1 MDGNVNS
8 ANLTKKDVRAT
19 TAEKLKGMLRDIDSS
34 SASGAKN
41 GFCARSR
48 IESLFDAGT
57 FVEMGAYVR
66 RKNNENEFEG
76 VICGYGAVNGKLAFA
91 FSQDSSRMKG
101 AFDEMHAKKIASV
114 YSAAIKNGAPVIGIF
129 DSCGAVVYDGVSAL
143 AGYGLLMKC
152 VSDAS
157 GVIPQIAVIP
167 GVCAGSAATVAAMFD
182 LLVTVKD
189 KTSLYVNSPFLL
201 GDKTATAEYAAE
213 NGMSAFTAAEEAEAY
228 GFVRRLIDTL
238 PSNNAEGIVEIA
250 SNDDLN
256 RKVDISS
263 IILTKNYDIKDVLGL
278 VGDGCKFTELYA
290 EYAPEIVVGFTSFA
304 NILTGVVANQPKVDN
319 GNLTAKAARKAA
331 KFISMCDSFGIPVV
345 TLVDCAGLDI
355 SEASANVPY
364 ASELAR
370 LALAYTSS
378 EIAKVTVVLGKA
390 YGAAYTLMG
399 SKSIGADIAFALNS
413 SAISVLPPD
422 SAVAFLWNDR
432 VGGNDPKGAREELE
446 AQWKEMCASPVDA
459 AEKGEIDDIIVD
471 EELRQRICASVS
483 MLASKSEIYPDR
495 RHVVFP
501 L

>member
-19 TAEKLKGMLRDIDSS
+19 TAEKLKGMLRDIDAS
-34 SASGAKN
+34 SAAGAKN

-57 FVEMGAYVR
+57 FAEMGAYVR

-76 VICGYGAVNGKLAFA
+76 VICGYGAVNGKLVFA
-91 FSQDSSRMKG
+91 FSQDASRMKG
-101 AFDEMHAKKIASV
+101 AFDEMHAKKIASL
-114 YSAAIKNGAPVIGIF
+114 YSAAIKNGAPVVGIF
-129 DSCGAVVYDGVSAL
+129 DSCGAIVYDGVSAL

-167 GVCAGSAATVAAMFD
+167 GVCAGSAATAAAMFD
-182 LLVTVKD
+182 VVVTVKER
-189 KTSLYVNSPFLL
+189 TSLYVNSPFLL

-213 NGMSAFTAAEEAEAY
+213 NGMSAYTAAEEAEAY
-228 GFVRRLIDTL
+228 GFVRSLVDVL
-238 PSNNAEGIVEIA
+238 PSNNAEGVVEVA
-250 SNDDLN
+250 ANDDLN
-256 RKVDISS
+256 RKVDVKS
-263 IILTKNYDIKDVLGL
+263 IISADGYDMKDVLGL
-278 VGDGCKFTELYA
+278 IGDGCKFTELYA
-290 EYAPEIVVGFTSFA
+290 EFAPEVVVGFTSFA
-304 NILTGVVANQPKVDN
+304 NILCGVVANQPKLDG

-331 KFISMCDSFGIPVV
+331 KFVSMCDSFGIPVV

-355 SEASANVPY
+355 SEASANAPY
-364 ASELAR
+364 ASELAK
-370 LALAYTSS
+370 LAMAFATS
-378 EIAKVTVVLGKA
+378 ENAKVTVVLGKA

-399 SKSIGADIAFALNS
+399 SKSIGADIALALDS
-413 SAISVLPPD
+413 AAISVLPPE

-432 VGGNDPKGAREELE
+432 VGGADPKGAREELE

-459 AEKGEIDDIIVD
+459 AEKGEIDDIID
-471 EELRQRICASVS
+471 GAELRQRICASVS

>member
-19 TAEKLKGMLRDIDSS
+19 TAEKLKGMLRDINAS
-34 SASGAKN
+34 SATGAKD

-76 VICGYGAVNGKLAFA
+76 VICGYGSVGGKLVFA

-114 YSAAIKNGAPVIGIF
+114 YTAAVKNGAPVVGIF
-129 DSCGAVVYDGVSAL
+129 DSCGAIIYDGVSAL

-167 GVCAGSAATVAAMFD
+167 GVCAGSAATAAAMFD
-182 LLVTVKD
+182 VVVTVKD
-189 KTSLYVNSPFLL
+189 KTSLYVNSPFLV

-213 NGMSAFTAAEEAEAY
+213 NGMSAITAANEAEAY
-228 GFVRRLIDTL
+228 ANVRTLVDML
-238 PSNNAEGIVEIA
+238 PSNNAEGVVEVET
-250 SNDDLN
+250 NDDLN
-256 RKVDISS
+256 RKVDVKS
-263 IILTKNYDIKDVLGL
+263 IISAPGYDVKDILGL
-278 VGDGCKFTELYA
+278 IGDGCNFTELYS
-290 EYAPEIVVGFTSFA
+290 EYAPELVVGLTSFGS
-304 NILTGVVANQPKVDN
+304 IVCGVVANQPKVEN
-319 GNLTAKAARKAA
+319 GTLTAKAARKAA
-331 KFISMCDSFGIPVV
+331 KFVSMCDSFGIPVL
-345 TLVDCAGLDI
+345 TLVDSVGLDTT
-355 SEASANVPY
+355 EASANAPY

-370 LALAYTSS
+370 LAMAYTSS
-378 EIAKVTVVLGKA
+378 ENAKITVVLGKA

-399 SKSIGADIAFALNS
+399 SKSVGADIALALDS
-413 SAISVLPPD
+413 AAISVLPPE
-422 SAVAFLWNDR
+422 SAVAFVWNDR
-432 VGGNDPKGAREELE
+432 VGGSDPKAAREELE
-446 AQWKEMCASPVDA
+446 TQWKEMCASPVDA
-459 AEKGEIDDIIVD
+459 AEKGEIDDIID
-471 EELRQRICASVS
+471 AAELRQRICAAVS

>member
-8 ANLTKKDVRAT
+8 GSLTKKDVRAT
-19 TAEKLKGMLRDIDSS
+19 TAEKLKGMLRDIDAS
-34 SASGAKN
+34 SATGAKN

-57 FVEMGAYVR
+57 FSEMGAYVR
-66 RKNNENEFEG
+66 RKNYENEFEG

-101 AFDEMHAKKIASV
+101 AFDEMHARKIASL
-114 YSAAIKNGAPVIGIF
+114 YAAAVKNGAPVIGIF
-129 DSCGAVVYDGVSAL
+129 DSCGAIVYDGVSAL

-182 LLVTVKD
+182 VVVTVKD

-228 GFVRRLIDTL
+228 GFVRTLVDIL
-238 PSNNAEGIVEIA
+238 PSNNAEGVVEIA

-256 RKVDISS
+256 RKVDVKS
-263 IILTKNYDIKDVLGL
+263 IVSAEGYDMKDVLGL

-290 EYAPEIVVGFTSFA
+290 DYAPEIIVGFTSFGG
-304 NILTGVVANQPKVDN
+304 IVCGVVANQPKVES
-319 GNLTAKAARKAA
+319 GALTAKAARKAA
-331 KFISMCDSFGIPVV
+331 KFVSMCDSFGMPVV
-345 TLVDCAGLDI
+345 TLVDTMGLDTT
-355 SEASANVPY
+355 EASVNAPY
-364 ASELAR
+364 ASELAK
-370 LALAYTSS
+370 LAVAYTSS
-378 EIAKVTVVLGKA
+378 ENAKVTVVLGKA

-399 SKSIGADIAFALNS
+399 SKSIGADVALALDS
-413 SAISVLPPD
+413 AAISVLPPE
-422 SAVAFLWNDR
+422 SAVAFLWNDK
-432 VGGNDPKGAREELE
+432 VGGNDPKAAREELE

-459 AEKGEIDDIIVD
+459 AEKGEIDDIID
-471 EELRQRICASVS
+471 SGELRQRICASVS